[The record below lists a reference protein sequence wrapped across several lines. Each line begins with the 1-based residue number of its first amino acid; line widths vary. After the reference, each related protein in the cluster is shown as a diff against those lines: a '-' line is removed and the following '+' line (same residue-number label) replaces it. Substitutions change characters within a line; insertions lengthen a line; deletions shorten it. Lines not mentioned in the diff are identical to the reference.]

1 MDDGKMLY
9 DLITKITIFVS
20 IVAALMLITIFIIT
34 FLSELKRFGIMHAF
48 GLSMQDIEKIV
59 LLKNGFIVAVGTII
73 SCWGFYF
80 ITDSRYGTYDNGWLI
95 NYLVYYQVY
104 PKIIAGIIVFVIAM
118 SIVIRNI
125 LNSFLPVEMI
135 KGRY

>member
-1 MDDGKMLY
+1 
-9 DLITKITIFVS
+9 
-20 IVAALMLITIFIIT
+20 
-34 FLSELKRFGIMHAF
+34 MHAF

-59 LLKNGFIVAVGTII
+59 LLKNGLIVAVGTVI

-104 PKIIAGIIVFVIAM
+104 PKIIAGIIVFVLAM
-118 SIVIRNI
+118 NFIIRNI